1 MADFLTDEEQAER
14 IQKAWR
20 DYGVIIV
27 LSILLGIGGVVGWN
41 LFQDHRANVRQ
52 EAADLF
58 AEFEN
63 ARGLMGPVDEIAQS
77 IEEQYPNSSYRMFVF
92 LYQAKDAADENEWE
106 RSLGL
111 LEQALELANDKT
123 YRDLIRLR
131 KARVLFQLDRLDDAL
146 ATVTQVGEGYEL
158 LALELK
164 ADIYRA
170 QGNFDNATTSYEEAS
185 ELASSFVV
193 RERISAKLATM
204 PRTPEP
210 DLESNIPPPQPEE

>member
-20 DYGVIIV
+20 HYGVIIV
-27 LSILLGIGGVVGWN
+27 LSVVLGIGGVVGWN
-41 LFQDHRANVRQ
+41 LFQDHRADVRQ

-92 LYQAKDAADENEWE
+92 LYRAKDAADENEWE
-106 RSLGL
+106 QSLSL
-111 LEQALELANDKT
+111 LEQALELASDKT

-131 KARVLFQLDRLDDAL
+131 IARVLFQLDRLDDAL
-146 ATVTQVGEGYEL
+146 ATITQVGEGYEL
-158 LALELK
+158 SALELR

-170 QGNFDNATTSYEEAS
+170 QGDFENATTSYGEAA
-185 ELASSFVV
+185 ELAGSFVV

-204 PRTPEP
+204 PRTPETE
-210 DLESNIPPPQPEE
+210 LESNIPSEPEE

>member
-27 LSILLGIGGVVGWN
+27 LSVVLGIGGVVGWN
-41 LFQDHRANVRQ
+41 FFQDHRANLRQ

-58 AEFEN
+58 AEYEN

-92 LYQAKDAADENEWE
+92 LYQAKDAADENNWE
-106 RSLGL
+106 ESLGH
-111 LEQALELANDKT
+111 LEQAYGQAKDKT
-123 YRDLIRLR
+123 YRDMIRLR
-131 KARVLFQLDRLDDAL
+131 IARVQFQLDRLDDAL
-146 ATVTQVGEGYEL
+146 ASVTQIGEGYEL
-158 LALELK
+158 SAFELK
-164 ADIYRA
+164 GDIYRA
-170 QGNFDNATTSYEEAS
+170 QGEFESATASYDEAV
-185 ELASSFVV
+185 ELAESFVV

-210 DLESNIPPPQPEE
+210 DLQSNIPSQPEE